1 VEGTQPTSAV
11 IVRVPVPRPLDR
23 LRKQWDRAAR
33 LGVPAHVTVL
43 YPFVDP
49 GELTLDIRRELTS
62 VAAHHEPF
70 RVRFERVGRWPAVV
84 FLAPDPAEPLA
95 RLTHELAERFP
106 DYPPYG
112 GAFDEVVPHLTVTE
126 NAEAPLDAI
135 AREADEV
142 LPFEHAVTSLA
153 VLVETPDG
161 RWHGHWRLPLG
172 VRAPI
177 SR

>member
-11 IVRVPVPRPLDR
+11 IVRVPVPRPLEQ
-23 LRKQWDRAAR
+23 LRKRWDRAAR

-49 GELTLDIRRELTS
+49 AELTRDIRRELTS
-62 VAAHHEPF
+62 VAARHEPF

-84 FLAPDPAEPLA
+84 FLAPEPAEPLA
-95 RLTHELAERFP
+95 RLTHELAQRFP

-126 NAEAPLDAI
+126 NADAPLEAI
-135 AREADEV
+135 AEEAHEV
-142 LPFEHAVTSLA
+142 LPFEHAITSLA

-161 RWHGHWRLPLG
+161 RWHGHWRLALG
-172 VRAPI
+172 RRP
-177 SR
+177 

>member
-1 VEGTQPTSAV
+1 VEVTQPASAV
-11 IVRVPVPRPLDR
+11 IVRVPVPRPLER
-23 LRKQWDRAAR
+23 LRRRWDRAAR

-43 YPFVDP
+43 FPFLHPAD
-49 GELTLDIRRELTS
+49 LSLDIRRELAA
-62 VAAHHEPF
+62 VAERHEPF

-95 RLTHELAERFP
+95 RLTHELAGCFP

-126 NAEAPLDAI
+126 NADAPLDAI
-135 AREADEV
+135 AREADEI
-142 LPFEHAVTSLA
+142 LPFEHAITSLA
-153 VLVETPDG
+153 VLVETSDG

-172 VRAPI
+172 RRA
-177 SR
+177 